1 MMLGYARVST
11 ADQTTDLQLD
21 ALARAGVDRLWQDT
35 CSGTIAPE
43 DRAEFARLLDV
54 CREGDEVVVW
64 ALDRLGRSAG
74 ATLRV
79 IDLLAERGVT
89 IRVLKEGLVTSGPT
103 GKLVVTIL
111 AAVAELERSFIL
123 ERSREGM
130 DAARAR
136 DVHMGRP
143 SSLTAAQKAHARE
156 LRGQDKSYA
165 EIARILGTS
174 KATVHRACTP

>member
-1 MMLGYARVST
+1 MQLGYMRTST
-11 ADQTTDLQLD
+11 TDQRTDLQAD
-21 ALARAGVDRLWQDT
+21 ALSRAGVDRIWEDKI
-35 CSGTIAPE
+35 SGTVAPE
-43 DRAEFARLLDV
+43 GRPAFAQLLMV
-54 CREGDEVVVW
+54 AREGDEVVVW

-89 IRVLKEGLVTSGPT
+89 IRVLKEGLATSGPT

-136 DVHMGRP
+136 GVHMGRP